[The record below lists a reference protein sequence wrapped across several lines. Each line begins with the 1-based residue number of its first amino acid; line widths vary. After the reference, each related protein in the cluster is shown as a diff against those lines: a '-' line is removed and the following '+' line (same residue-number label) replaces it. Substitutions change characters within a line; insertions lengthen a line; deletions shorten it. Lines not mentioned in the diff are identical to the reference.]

1 MCLYLTE
8 RSVKNMAPKTKEQF
22 EEVRQ
27 EKRER
32 IVETALEI
40 FATYGYHGS
49 SISMIAQHAGIAK
62 GLLYN
67 YFESKEA
74 LLKAV
79 VNGGFKDFM
88 DILNPIL
95 DKNFSEEM
103 MTPELFREL
112 FKKIFTIIKENIHF
126 WRLYFALALQPG
138 VMELIIKD
146 YEGLMFKH
154 LELLE
159 IYYKRQ
165 GSKRPRADALHTY
178 ILLDGITMNF
188 IQPHNE
194 FTWEELE
201 NTLIDGIEK
210 PIY

>member
-1 MCLYLTE
+1 M
-8 RSVKNMAPKTKEQF
+8 SPKTKSQF

-32 IVETALEI
+32 IIETALEI

-67 YFESKEA
+67 YFASKEE

-79 VNGGFKDFM
+79 VNDGFKDFM
-88 DILNPIL
+88 DIFNPIL

-103 MTPELFREL
+103 LTPVLLREL

-146 YEGLMFKH
+146 YEGMMFKH

-165 GSKRPRADALHTY
+165 GSNKPRADALHTY
-178 ILLDGITMNF
+178 ILLDGITMNL
-188 IQPHNE
+188 IQSHTE
-194 FTWEELE
+194 FSIDELE
-201 NTLIDGIEK
+201 NTLLKRIEK
-210 PIY
+210 PIYV